1 MRCRN
6 SSPITSASADLDCIG
21 AACEAIGGV
30 HNASL
35 PTFGVKKCDDEL
47 VVLVDEEETDARG
60 LVNCNLT
67 ERSGRLS
74 CGDSEGNTSLD
85 EHAIDAA
92 IAAMANAPP
101 ATTNSQG
108 NQSLGG
114 SSRKL
119 NPNGRDSVSQGE
131 RESLRGVKCES
142 L

>member
-35 PTFGVKKCDDEL
+35 PKFGVKKCDDEL
-47 VVLVDEEETDARG
+47 VVVDEEETDARG
-60 LVNCNLT
+60 LVNCKWRVT
-67 ERSGRLS
+67 ARSGRLS
-74 CGDSEGNTSLD
+74 CGDSEGSTSLD

-108 NQSLGG
+108 NQIPRRTLSEI
-114 SSRKL
+114 K
-119 NPNGRDSVSQGE
+119 P
-131 RESLRGVKCES
+131 
-142 L
+142 

>member
-1 MRCRN
+1 M
-6 SSPITSASADLDCIG
+6 G

-35 PTFGVKKCDDEL
+35 PKFGVKKCDDEL
-47 VVLVDEEETDARG
+47 VVVDEEETDARG
-60 LVNCNLT
+60 LVNCKWRVT
-67 ERSGRLS
+67 ARSGRLS
-74 CGDSEGNTSLD
+74 CGDSEGSTSLD
-85 EHAIDAA
+85 EHAIDEA

-119 NPNGRDSVSQGE
+119 NPNGRDSVSQRE
-131 RESLRGVKCES
+131 RRVKCES